1 MDSAH
6 SICYLLTLLAIIS
19 SSISFSSLDVSQSKP
34 SHSSSFFKD
43 IDYQTKDVQYFIVT
57 RRLSSMSPYP
67 CIRRGKMHTLLYIAL
82 LLIATSSDVELNPG
96 PRQPKCPCQ
105 ICNKAVTW
113 KQKGVACDDCQQW
126 YHSQCMHMNSKIY
139 ETLCNYSNISWH
151 CDNCG
156 MPNFSTS
163 LFESFTTDVTSNSF
177 SVLDSPNTTC
187 ASSPGPPISSSSPKS
202 SHKKKSTPS
211 FRSLK
216 TLVINFQSCK
226 NKKAEICNLLESAD
240 PSIIMGSETWMN
252 PNIHTSE
259 FFPPNYDILR
269 KDRKDGYGGVLLGL
283 KK

>member
-1 MDSAH
+1 MTST
-6 SICYLLTLLAIIS
+6 STL
-19 SSISFSSLDVSQSKP
+19 
-34 SHSSSFFKD
+34 
-43 IDYQTKDVQYFIVT
+43 Y
-57 RRLSSMSPYP
+57 
-67 CIRRGKMHTLLYIAL
+67 C
-82 LLIATSSDVELNPG
+82 
-96 PRQPKCPCQ
+96 
-105 ICNKAVTW
+105 
-113 KQKGVACDDCQQW
+113 QKGVACDDCQQW
-126 YHSQCMHMNSKIY
+126 YHAQCMHMNSKIY

-177 SVLDSPNTTC
+177 SVLDSSNTTC